1 MRIGLVLSGGGARGI
16 AHIGVIKALNE
27 NGINI
32 SEISGTSSG
41 AVIGALYAGGYS
53 WEEIFAFFKTLPIFH
68 YKNYARNKPGFIDSI
83 KFYDDFKEFFPEDS
97 FKALKKK
104 LYISTTNVFEGTLKI
119 FSKGE
124 LIRPILAS
132 ASFPG
137 VFTPITIDKTD
148 YIDGGILNNFPVET
162 LRSSCEKIIGVY
174 VNPLQSINRESLKH
188 SYQVLNRAYQ
198 ISFGSQCI
206 SKFPLCDIIISPD
219 ELKNYGIFDLRTM
232 DAIFNIGYEAA
243 SKIIEAN
250 KVINLSNNS
259 NPI

>member
-124 LIRPILAS
+124 LSNYSSLRELT
-132 ASFPG
+132 G
-137 VFTPITIDKTD
+137 L
-148 YIDGGILNNFPVET
+148 LNAAFVDCQLTVPT
-162 LRSSCEKIIGVY
+162 
-174 VNPLQSINRESLKH
+174 
-188 SYQVLNRAYQ
+188 AT
-198 ISFGSQCI
+198 
-206 SKFPLCDIIISPD
+206 SK
-219 ELKNYGIFDLRTM
+219 
-232 DAIFNIGYEAA
+232 AIMAE
-243 SKIIEAN
+243 
-250 KVINLSNNS
+250 
-259 NPI
+259 